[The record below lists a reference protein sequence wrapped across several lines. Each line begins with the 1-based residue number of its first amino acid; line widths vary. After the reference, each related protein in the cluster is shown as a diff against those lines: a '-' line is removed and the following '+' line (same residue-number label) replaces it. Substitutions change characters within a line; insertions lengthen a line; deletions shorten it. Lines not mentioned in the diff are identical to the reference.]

1 MTNPG
6 PLTLEP
12 ILVPKPW
19 GGKRLRELGKLAEAD
34 PATTGRYGESWEVAD
49 LPDHALSASPTGR
62 TLVASGPHRGKSLR
76 RLIAELGPAL
86 LGSASPTPAGDFPL
100 LFKLLD
106 TAEYLSIQV
115 HPDRHYAS
123 DRSGWYAKTESW
135 YVLDAEPGATI
146 LKGFRAGVVMEDVR
160 KAAGTPALVG
170 LLQKIPV
177 RRGDFH
183 HIPAGTV
190 HALGAGVTVAEVQ
203 TPSDTTFR
211 LYDWAE
217 EYDRPTRRLHITE
230 GTGALSLVRPDDT
243 SLGAMHGE
251 GSRLL
256 VHNSHYWISELR
268 SVNQPMIVGEDPELR
283 ILVVTAGRAS
293 VVMEGHP
300 YLHVGRG
307 TVVVIPAAA
316 ADKTE
321 VTGSESTTL
330 LEIGLS

>member
-19 GGKRLRELGKLAEAD
+19 GGKRLRELGKLVEAD
-34 PATTGRYGESWEVAD
+34 PAATGRYGESWEVAD

-62 TLVASGPHRGKSLR
+62 TLVASGHHRGKSLR
-76 RLIAELGPAL
+76 RLIVESGPAL

-123 DRSGWYAKTESW
+123 DRSGWFAKTESW

-170 LLQKIPV
+170 LLKKIPV

-217 EYDRPTRRLHITE
+217 EYQRPSRGLHLPNALE
-230 GTGALSLVRPDDT
+230 ALSLQVPDAV
-243 SLGAMHGE
+243 SLPAMTEDGD
-251 GSRLL
+251 RLL
-256 VHNSHYWISELR
+256 VRTLSYWIREHLATAR
-268 SVNQPMIVGEDPELR
+268 PITLQKVPELR
-283 ILVVTAGRAS
+283 VLALAYGRATLS
-293 VVMEGHP
+293 TGDN
-300 YLHVGRG
+300 LHLRLEPGSTVLMPAQIDES
-307 TVVVIPAAA
+307 TVVQAIGTA
-316 ADKTE
+316 
-321 VTGSESTTL
+321 SL
-330 LEIGLS
+330 LEIGL

>member
-1 MTNPG
+1 MKNPG

-19 GGKRLRELGKLAEAD
+19 GGKRLPRSGKLADAD
-34 PATTGRYGESWEVAD
+34 PATTAPYGESWEVAD

-62 TLVASGPHRGKSLR
+62 TLVAGGPHRGKSLR
-76 RLIAELGPAL
+76 RLIAELGSTL

-115 HPDRHYAS
+115 HPDRHFAS
-123 DRSGWYAKTESW
+123 ERSDWFAKTESW

-146 LKGFRAGVVMEDVR
+146 LKGFRPGVRMEDVR

-170 LLQKIPV
+170 LMQEVPV

-211 LYDWAE
+211 LYDWADE
-217 EYDRPTRRLHITE
+217 HQRPIRGLHLSDALE
-230 GTGALSLVRPDDT
+230 ALSLHVPDAV
-243 SLGAMHGE
+243 SLPAMAE
-251 GSRLL
+251 GGDRLL
-256 VHNSHYWISELR
+256 VRTPYYWIREHRATARPIILQM
-268 SVNQPMIVGEDPELR
+268 VPELR
-283 ILVVTAGRAS
+283 VLTLTCGRAMLS
-293 VVMEGHP
+293 SGDDHLRLEPWSTVLMPAQTSEC
-300 YLHVGRG
+300 
-307 TVVVIPAAA
+307 TVVQAIGTA
-316 ADKTE
+316 
-321 VTGSESTTL
+321 SL
-330 LEIGLS
+330 LEIGL